1 MATFREDWEATLDE
15 LETESAHLLE
25 QLDGAG
31 IDLPSIYKWIE
42 SSVPNGCRTEAW
54 KKRTHWVGTEV
65 ASDAVESIKDAEK
78 HLQALRPVKSRH
90 GKTLEEGA
98 SGFLAKKMCA
108 NSIGESSTENPGV
121 EWSSFNKLFSE
132 KPSKEDMAFGSKQWA
147 SVYLASTP
155 QQAAAMGLKF
165 PGVDEVEEIDDIDD
179 DPNDPFV
186 ADAVANEKELYL
198 SEEQRKNYKK
208 VKEEDDLS
216 YDQKLQ
222 LHLKQR
228 RNRKRKQNP
237 SLAEGLLSDNEEVI
251 CQVAKAAK
259 PANCG
264 LSADAVEEAKTFN
277 GDSSELSLAKSVEP
291 SRGSKRSCDD
301 EALDHE
307 AKRSRTGVLESDYE
321 AQTSNQDFVGCHE
334 AVEDPFTQEIADE
347 FGKVCCTACGNVTKE
362 IHEHPLLKVI
372 VCGICKSVIEA
383 KTKDLQCSE
392 RYCVWCGRSNDLLS
406 CTSCKLLFCLS
417 CIKRNIR
424 VECFPEGTWKCC
436 SCSPELL
443 QQLNLEL
450 EIAVGS
456 KESTVSS
463 SDSDTDNSDDEID
476 DSISKNKSGKKKIRR
491 ILDDT
496 ELGEETKRKIAMEKE
511 RQERLKSLK
520 AQFSAMPMMMNT
532 STCNDLPEGASS
544 EVLGDPSTGFIVNV
558 VREEGE
564 GAVRI
569 PPSISAKLKTHQ
581 VAGIRFMWENIIQSI
596 RNVKAGDK
604 GLGCILAHTMGLGKT
619 FQVIA
624 FLYTAMRSVALGLK
638 TALVVT
644 PVNVLHNWRQEF
656 KKWEPEEFK
665 PLRVYMLEDKSREQ
679 QRAELLMKWRRKGGV
694 FLIGYSSFRNLSLGK
709 NMKDRQSAKEIC
721 HALQVGPDILV
732 CDEAHIIKNTKAEIT
747 QALKLVKCQRRI
759 ALTGSPLQNNLMEY
773 YCMVDFVRE
782 GFLGSMH
789 EFRNRFQNP
798 IEYGQHANSTAEDV
812 RIMNQRSH
820 ILYEQLKGFV
830 QRMDMSVVK
839 KDLPPKTVFVVA
851 VKASSLQKKL
861 YKRFLDVHGLTGNK
875 ASSEGIR
882 KNFFAA
888 YQTLAQICNHPC
900 ILQMMKDRRYAK
912 REDNPDDSSSDE
924 NMDANLVIGEKAKT
938 KADKGFLHEGWW
950 NNILNQYNY
959 QEIDYSG
966 KMVLLLDIL
975 TACTEI
981 GDKALVFSQSIATLD
996 LIESYLSKLPR
1007 LGKKGKHWKRGKDWY
1022 RIDGKTE
1029 GSERQKLV
1037 DAFNNPQNGRVK
1049 CTLISTRAG
1058 ALGINLFAA
1067 NRVIIIDGSWNP
1079 THDLQAIYRAWRY
1092 GQKKPVYAY
1101 RLVAHGTL
1109 EEKIYK
1115 RQVKKE
1121 GLAARV
1127 VDRQQVLR
1135 SMSKEE
1141 ISDLFDFGDDENLD
1155 VLSDLEVNNERMNRR
1170 KADDSLKLSSSE
1182 CPSSCSSDKLME
1194 KLLDR
1199 HRLRWIMN
1207 FHEHETLL
1215 QENEE
1220 EKLTKEE
1227 QDLAWEVFRRS
1238 MEWQGVQ
1245 RAPVDIE
1252 WQEVSR
1258 VPVDMS
1264 TFEQNKSTLN
1274 TSCSSQKKTCDS
1286 NPLANIPT
1294 KYSMQARKCT
1304 NISHLYTLRFQGTK
1318 VGCSTVCGEC
1328 GQHISWENLNRDSK

>member
-1 MATFREDWEATLDE
+1 
-15 LETESAHLLE
+15 
-25 QLDGAG
+25 
-31 IDLPSIYKWIE
+31 
-42 SSVPNGCRTEAW
+42 
-54 KKRTHWVGTEV
+54 
-65 ASDAVESIKDAEK
+65 
-78 HLQALRPVKSRH
+78 
-90 GKTLEEGA
+90 
-98 SGFLAKKMCA
+98 
-108 NSIGESSTENPGV
+108 
-121 EWSSFNKLFSE
+121 
-132 KPSKEDMAFGSKQWA
+132 
-147 SVYLASTP
+147 
-155 QQAAAMGLKF
+155 
-165 PGVDEVEEIDDIDD
+165 
-179 DPNDPFV
+179 
-186 ADAVANEKELYL
+186 
-198 SEEQRKNYKK
+198 
-208 VKEEDDLS
+208 
-216 YDQKLQ
+216 
-222 LHLKQR
+222 
-228 RNRKRKQNP
+228 
-237 SLAEGLLSDNEEVI
+237 
-251 CQVAKAAK
+251 
-259 PANCG
+259 
-264 LSADAVEEAKTFN
+264 
-277 GDSSELSLAKSVEP
+277 
-291 SRGSKRSCDD
+291 
-301 EALDHE
+301 
-307 AKRSRTGVLESDYE
+307 
-321 AQTSNQDFVGCHE
+321 
-334 AVEDPFTQEIADE
+334 
-347 FGKVCCTACGNVTKE
+347 
-362 IHEHPLLKVI
+362 
-372 VCGICKSVIEA
+372 
-383 KTKDLQCSE
+383 
-392 RYCVWCGRSNDLLS
+392 
-406 CTSCKLLFCLS
+406 
-417 CIKRNIR
+417 
-424 VECFPEGTWKCC
+424 
-436 SCSPELL
+436 
-443 QQLNLEL
+443 
-450 EIAVGS
+450 
-456 KESTVSS
+456 
-463 SDSDTDNSDDEID
+463 
-476 DSISKNKSGKKKIRR
+476 
-491 ILDDT
+491 
-496 ELGEETKRKIAMEKE
+496 MEKE

-721 HALQVGPDILV
+721 HALQICYDPVLPGIVSSSAISQSNYGQFETGPDILV

-1007 LGKKGKHWKRGKDWY
+1007 LGKKGKHWKRGKDW
-1022 RIDGKTE
+1022 IDGKTE